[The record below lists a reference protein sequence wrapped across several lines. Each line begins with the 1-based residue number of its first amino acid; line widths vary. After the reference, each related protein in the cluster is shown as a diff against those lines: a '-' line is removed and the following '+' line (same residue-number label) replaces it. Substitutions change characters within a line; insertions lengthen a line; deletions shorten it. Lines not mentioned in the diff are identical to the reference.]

1 MIKSATEAQKV
12 NAHSK
17 IFCKDCKNT
26 KNPQKCYDC
35 ESGSEWRE
43 YVKPVKR
50 HIRNYL
56 WFIRESQSYMEGHNM
71 KIVFIKSLYKG
82 FGFCYE
88 MNKTNSGC

>member
-35 ESGSEWRE
+35 ESGSEWE
-43 YVKPVKR
+43 K
-50 HIRNYL
+50 
-56 WFIRESQSYMEGHNM
+56 
-71 KIVFIKSLYKG
+71 KG
-82 FGFCYE
+82 
-88 MNKTNSGC
+88 MNLIG